1 MRVEENRLWGWGSLE
16 SSDNRSLL
24 LLQNFR
30 YDILGLR
37 LQTQMCIH
45 NGICAR
51 YWHPNVTAS
60 CQSICY
66 GHQGSPSGSAGKE
79 PACQCRRCKRHGLNP
94 WVRKIPWRKKW
105 QPTPVFLPGKF
116 HGQRSLVGYSPW
128 GGSQGVRCNE
138 VQAHTPFY
146 KTCFKSFPQYL
157 SSQIWL
163 PPWPRHSAFAL
174 FIWLFISI
182 KFFFVLPGCKLEILE
197 AV

>member
-1 MRVEENRLWGWGSLE
+1 MYTNTYAAECVMCQEIQRKHNLRIQGIFLVWQRHSVRSNMLYLTGWMGFWQLENEIKNIALW
-16 SSDNRSLL
+16 
-24 LLQNFR
+24 
-30 YDILGLR
+30 
-37 LQTQMCIH
+37 
-45 NGICAR
+45 
-51 YWHPNVTAS
+51 
-60 CQSICY
+60 
-66 GHQGSPSGSAGKE
+66 
-79 PACQCRRCKRHGLNP
+79 P
-94 WVRKIPWRKKW
+94 WSRKC
-105 QPTPVFLPGKF
+105 QPTEVFLPGKF